1 MKKSTQTALISAV
14 AIVAIMLIAGC
25 AEQDLSSTK
34 KTRLI
39 ASDNIQLKKQLQQCN
54 KEIEK
59 QKKLLDECLQAKK
72 VLQQDSQKDIGNL
85 VANIFEG
92 VAKENTNLRDEN
104 EKLKAQ
110 IEKLKSKLEE
120 ADKK

>member
-1 MKKSTQTALISAV
+1 MKKSTQTALILAV
-14 AIVAIMLIAGC
+14 SIVAIMLTTGC
-25 AEQDLSSTK
+25 AEQNLSSTK

-72 VLQQDSQKDIGNL
+72 SLQQDSQKDIENL

-110 IEKLKSKLEE
+110 IEKLKE